1 MKLENFISIRI
12 VNIHYSWRKVLFLT
26 LLFLL
31 PVITPIRAM
40 AQVLTL
46 KQCIDT
52 ALQNNRN
59 LSLSSQDI
67 LLASE
72 KRKEVAGNLLPKINA
87 SADYRYYTDLPYQL
101 MPASVF
107 GGPAGTYKEVQF
119 GVPQT
124 LAANLQLNVPVVN
137 PAVLGALKTTKVAT
151 ELTDLQ
157 HIKTEEDVILDVS
170 QAYFNAQILLS
181 QITFLDT
188 NIFNMAKLIKTTSL
202 LYEQQVVKKTDV
214 DRIQLQLD
222 QLNSKRTTLYAQYRQ
237 VTNVLEFLMGRLHSN
252 TLEVMPVTTLIKETN
267 YIAGEITDLRLI
279 EKKLQFNRSELTGFK
294 LSRLPSLSAYAM
306 YGTTGLGNTGENSF
320 FNFYPVSFVGVQLS
334 VPLFNGTVTQ
344 RRINQ
349 KKIEITKTSIQLDL
363 ATDRNRMESDNAHRQ
378 YLAAKEFLATTIA
391 QIELA
396 ENIFNS
402 TVLQNQQGVASITD
416 VLIADN
422 SHREAQQNY
431 SSALISL
438 FRAELEM
445 QRVTGNLINN

>member
-1 MKLENFISIRI
+1 MEKENFLSVKL
-12 VNIHYSWRKVLFLT
+12 VNIHYLKKNAFFLT
-26 LLFLL
+26 LLLLL
-31 PVITPIRAM
+31 PVITPIRVK
-40 AQVLTL
+40 AQKLTL

-59 LSLSSQDI
+59 LLLSSQD
-67 LLASE
+67 LLIAVE
-72 KRKEVAGNLLPKINA
+72 KRKEVSGNLLPKINA

-119 GVPQT
+119 GVPQS
-124 LAANLQLNVPVVN
+124 LAANLQLNVPVIN
-137 PAVLGALKTTKVAT
+137 PAALGGLKTTRVAT
-151 ELTDLQ
+151 ELANLQ
-157 HIKTEEDVILDVS
+157 HIKTEEEVIMDVS

-202 LYEQQVVKKTDV
+202 LYEQQVAKGTDV

-222 QLNSKRTTLYAQYRQ
+222 QLNSKRTTLYTQYRQ
-237 VTNVLEFLMGRLHSN
+237 VTNFLEFLMGRPHSN
-252 TLEVMPVTTLIKETN
+252 NLEVLPATALVREIS
-267 YIAGEITDLRLI
+267 YIAGDITDLKLI
-279 EKKLQFNRSELTGFK
+279 EKKLQLNKSELAGLK
-294 LSRLPSLSAYAM
+294 LTRLPSLGAYAM

-320 FNFYPVSFVGVQLS
+320 FNFYPVSFVGAQLS

-349 KKIEITKTSIQLDL
+349 KKIEITKTSIQQDM
-363 ATDRNRMESDNAHRQ
+363 AIDRNRMESDNANRQ
-378 YLAAKEFLATTIA
+378 YIAAKEYLGTTIA

-396 ENIFNS
+396 KNIYNS
-402 TVLQNQQGVASITD
+402 TVLQNQQGIASLTD

-422 SHREAQQNY
+422 SLREAQQNY

-438 FRAELEM
+438 FKAELEM
-445 QRVTGNLINN
+445 KRVTGNLFNN

>member
-12 VNIHYSWRKVLFLT
+12 VNIHYSWGKVLFLT

-214 DRIQLQLD
+214 DRIQLQL
-222 QLNSKRTTLYAQYRQ
+222 A
-237 VTNVLEFLMGRLHSN
+237 
-252 TLEVMPVTTLIKETN
+252 
-267 YIAGEITDLRLI
+267 
-279 EKKLQFNRSELTGFK
+279 
-294 LSRLPSLSAYAM
+294 
-306 YGTTGLGNTGENSF
+306 
-320 FNFYPVSFVGVQLS
+320 
-334 VPLFNGTVTQ
+334 
-344 RRINQ
+344 
-349 KKIEITKTSIQLDL
+349 
-363 ATDRNRMESDNAHRQ
+363 
-378 YLAAKEFLATTIA
+378 
-391 QIELA
+391 
-396 ENIFNS
+396 
-402 TVLQNQQGVASITD
+402 
-416 VLIADN
+416 
-422 SHREAQQNY
+422 
-431 SSALISL
+431 
-438 FRAELEM
+438 
-445 QRVTGNLINN
+445 